1 MRIFRALFLLALFAC
16 EDTGFTNNDSG
27 TAVVG
32 DGGSFDGFRPPAST
46 ITYTPDGCSYE
57 VSTPMVAEAGRSGD
71 ALGTTPAPGFIH
83 ASFVGPAESSFAV
96 NWRTGPDTTF
106 SRVLYGTDEA
116 AVMAADAAGAGVL
129 EALGHHALFR
139 PLAMETNPLRIHE
152 THVCGL
158 MPDTTYYYKVGGPG
172 AWSEVFDIATAPM
185 PGSTSSF
192 RFAVSG
198 DSRNDSV
205 VWAGVQERIAT
216 AGVDFQLFSG
226 DAVVLGISQAE
237 WDGFFGGTAM
247 TGFNVVDS
255 LARIPL
261 MPANG
266 NHDGLAVN
274 YLLQFAL
281 PQEVDGDEFGQGEE
295 WYSFDYGNAHFV
307 VLNDSTSGT
316 RISGVQAAWL
326 EADLTSVN
334 RTTTPWVFVMHH
346 KPAYSCST
354 NHGSDLEIRR
364 EWQPIYDRFNVD
376 MVFNGHDHCYERS
389 LPVRGFQEGTS
400 NGVVAATGPN
410 GIPVDESGT
419 VYVVAAGAGAPLYG
433 VDDSCN
439 HTHITESVVNFLVI
453 EIEDRTMRYQAIRGD
468 GSMLDEFE
476 YTK

>member
-1 MRIFRALFLLALFAC
+1 MTFRTLVFLLIAPALAC
-16 EDTGFTNNDSG
+16 EDTGFESNDSG
-27 TAVVG
+27 TG
-32 DGGSFDGFRPPAST
+32 GPRDGSRPIAT
-46 ITYTPDGCSYE
+46 ITYTPDGCAYE
-57 VSTPMVAEAGRSGD
+57 VTTPLVAAAVRSGD
-71 ALGTTPAPGFIH
+71 ALGGAPIPGFVH
-83 ASFVGPAESSFAV
+83 VSFVGPAESSFAV

-106 SRVLYGTDEA
+106 ARILYGTDEA
-116 AVMAADAAGAGVL
+116 AVTAADAAGAMVS
-129 EALGHHALFR
+129 EALGHTVRFA
-139 PLAMETNPLRIHE
+139 PLAADPLALHE

-158 MPDTTYYYKVGGPG
+158 TPDTTYFYKVGGPG
-172 AWSEVFDIATAPM
+172 AWSETFDVATAPM
-185 PGSTSSF
+185 PGTAAIL

-205 VWAGVQERIAT
+205 VWAGVQEQIAE

-226 DAVVLGISQAE
+226 DAVVLGVAQTE
-237 WDGFFGGTAM
+237 WDGFFGGTS
-247 TGFNVVDS
+247 TGGFDVVDS

-281 PQEVDGDEFGQGEE
+281 PQEVNGDEFGNGEE

-307 VLNDSTSGT
+307 VLNDSTSGD
-316 RISGVQAAWL
+316 RISGVESDWL
-326 EADLTSVN
+326 EADLAAVD

-354 NHGSDLEIRR
+354 NHGSDLEIRQA
-364 EWQPIYDRFNVD
+364 WQPIYDRFAVD
-376 MVFNGHDHCYERS
+376 FVFNGHDHDYERS
-389 LPVRGFQEGTS
+389 LPIRGFQEGTT
-400 NGVVAATGPN
+400 NGVVAEAGEN
-410 GIPVDESGT
+410 GIPVDGSGT

-433 VDDSCN
+433 VDPDSCN
-439 HTHITESVVNFLVI
+439 HTHFTESVVNFLVL
-453 EIEDRTMRYQAIRGD
+453 EVEGRTLRYQAFRGD